1 MHGRVVHTYLHL
13 IDFTVISNYIFSETI
28 TALFK
33 TNFSVDFPFDPQEL
47 LAFALIGAFCGFA
60 GALFVWLHRQIVYFN
75 RRHKKMNSFLQ
86 RNRFMYPAVIT
97 VVISSLTFPLGLG
110 QFMAAEVKFEPLTT
124 LLRGYFID
132 LTEASQR
139 PPKDG
144 ALGGI
149 NFHSIPSA
157 DKKPAKLS
165 SESSISFRNLL
176 SSLLAPTNVFPLSE
190 YNLAHLPLR
199 LKNLFN
205 VAIKASD
212 VRSDTISM

>member
-1 MHGRVVHTYLHL
+1 MTAQWYVHDILQPQVL
-13 IDFTVISNYIFSETI
+13 SLMPWLPGAIFQQDNARPPT
-28 TALFK
+28 
-33 TNFSVDFPFDPQEL
+33 
-47 LAFALIGAFCGFA
+47 
-60 GALFVWLHRQIVYFN
+60 
-75 RRHKKMNSFLQ
+75 
-86 RNRFMYPAVIT
+86 
-97 VVISSLTFPLGLG
+97 
-110 QFMAAEVKFEPLTT
+110 VKFEPLTI
-124 LLRGYFID
+124 LLRWYFID

-199 LKNLFN
+199 LKNLL
-205 VAIKASD
+205 
-212 VRSDTISM
+212 M